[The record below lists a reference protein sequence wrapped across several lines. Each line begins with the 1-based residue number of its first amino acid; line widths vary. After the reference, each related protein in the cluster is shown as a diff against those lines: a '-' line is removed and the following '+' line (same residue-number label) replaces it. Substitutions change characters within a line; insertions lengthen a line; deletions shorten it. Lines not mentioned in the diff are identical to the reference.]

1 MVCKYWSAH
10 PQIPKT
16 GGLVVAGGALPPACK
31 LAQNLLC
38 IGMDKD
44 KEKTNQPQPA
54 EIVFEGWF
62 RDEDEIWI
70 SDLDIR
76 DRD

>member
-1 MVCKYWSAH
+1 M
-10 PQIPKT
+10 
-16 GGLVVAGGALPPACK
+16 
-31 LAQNLLC
+31 
-38 IGMDKD
+38 KD
-44 KEKTNQPQPA
+44 NKDNKEKTNQPQPV

>member
-1 MVCKYWSAH
+1 MSH
-10 PQIPKT
+10 P
-16 GGLVVAGGALPPACK
+16 
-31 LAQNLLC
+31 LC
-38 IGMDKD
+38 YSRPMKIMKD
-44 KEKTNQPQPA
+44 NKEKTNQPQPV